1 MNTAKTSPAIKPLL
15 LATALC
21 AGLFATASW
30 ADRYENHQGDQY
42 RHASYDNGNY
52 RYIND
57 GHHRGKQRTAKAK
70 VTRVDPIYQ
79 TVSRDIPERSCW
91 TETHYEH
98 RDSGYQSYTPAIL
111 GTVIGGAIGNAVGHS
126 NTNKKVGT
134 VVGGVL
140 GATVG
145 RDLGNRNRDHNY
157 TSRPVN
163 QEVCEVNYRTE
174 YEDRI
179 VGYDVTYRYRGETY
193 HTRTHQHPG
202 KHIEVAVNVRPLR
215 Y

>member
-1 MNTAKTSPAIKPLL
+1 MNNAKTSPAIKPFL
-15 LATALC
+15 LASALC
-21 AGLFATASW
+21 AGLFATSSW
-30 ADRYENHQGDQY
+30 AGNHQGNQY
-42 RHASYDNGNY
+42 RHASYDGHY
-52 RYIND
+52 SYIND

-145 RDLGNRNRDHNY
+145 RDLGNRNRDRSY
-157 TSRPVN
+157 SSRPVN

-174 YEDRI
+174 YEERI
-179 VGYDVTYRYRGETY
+179 VGYDVTYRYRGESY

-202 KHIEVAVNVRPLR
+202 KHIDVAVNVRPLR